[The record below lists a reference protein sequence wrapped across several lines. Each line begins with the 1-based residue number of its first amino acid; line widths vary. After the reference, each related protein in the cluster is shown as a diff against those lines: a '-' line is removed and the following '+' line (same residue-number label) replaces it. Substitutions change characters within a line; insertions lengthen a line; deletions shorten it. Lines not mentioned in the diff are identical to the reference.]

1 MMKNFFSNRK
11 LLFLMLMSALTF
23 NVFAQNEKR
32 NRISALVQNALIANP
47 QVEQV
52 NLFTPVAHPM
62 VLERAKDAQALS
74 VNMTALQKAVSTAS
88 EMIQLNIPYNGTQV
102 SLLMYK
108 ADLGNFIVTTKDA
121 TGEHAAGYSKG
132 VHYRGIVLGNT
143 NSIASASLFANELMV
158 VFSDESGNH
167 NLGRIEDGSGYYV
180 VYNEMKFNGKNPFE
194 CFMDDRSD
202 ENEPIAPIEKYGNTM
217 MLDCKTVKCYY
228 EADFAMYNAFG
239 SNVTTTSNYVTSI
252 FNEKATLYANDNIPI
267 EISQIVVWT
276 VTDPY
281 ASFTSTSTTNQ
292 AFITQTGSTFN
303 GDIAN
308 LLSTRNLGGGIAQG
322 FSGLCNKQQAHCTSQ
337 IYTTYSFFPTYSW
350 TIMVITHEMGHLM
363 GSRHTHACV
372 WNGNNTAIDGCS
384 GATEGGCT
392 LPGNPSNGG
401 TIMSYCHLQSVGI
414 NFNLGFGPQPGALLL
429 NNFNNA
435 TCLVGSAAGTPTGLN
450 TTGITA
456 NAATLNWNTVNGA
469 TQYAVEYKLSSAAT
483 FTPYGIVSTNSAL
496 LNGLTASTSYDWR
509 VNADCSPFATP
520 LTFTT
525 SALAGCDT
533 AVGMYVTN
541 LTSSSA
547 RVNWSAYAAAAKYRI
562 RYRPAGTTTWTIK
575 LTNNAFYV
583 LSGLSPVTTYQY
595 QVGVKCGAT
604 WKKYSKTKT
613 FKTLSNTPPT
623 NYCASNGTNQ
633 SYEYIDNVT
642 IGAINNTSGSNA
654 GYGDYTNLS
663 TVVNSNGT
671 YAISVGLFKAS
682 TTDIEY
688 VNAWIDYNRDGDFD
702 DAGELAFSANGTQN
716 VFTGN
721 ILTPALANFGQTR
734 MRVSMQFGSAPPTCG
749 TYTWGEV
756 EDYIIDMQSPSPR
769 IMAESDV
776 EIDMPLISVVPNP
789 AKDIIQVISD
799 VEFDAMQ
806 IEILDIR
813 GKVVLSQKIS
823 AANSN
828 INITSLS
835 QGIYVV
841 KVSDADGESQ
851 ILKFV
856 KQ

>member
-1 MMKNFFSNRK
+1 MMKHIFSCRK
-11 LLFLMLMSALTF
+11 LLFLVLMTAITL
-23 NVFAQNEKR
+23 NVFAQNQKR
-32 NRISALVQNALIANP
+32 NRISALVQNALLKNP

-52 NLFTPVAHPM
+52 NLFAPVAHPM
-62 VLERAKDAQALS
+62 VLERAKDAQALA

-108 ADLGNFIVTTKDA
+108 ADLGDFIVTTKDA
-121 TGEHAAGYSKG
+121 SGEHAAAYNHGI
-132 VHYRGIVLGNT
+132 HYRGIVLGNS
-143 NSIASASLFANELMV
+143 NSIATASLFANELMI

-167 NLGRIEDGSGYYV
+167 NLGRLEDGSGYYV

-281 ASFTSTSTTNQ
+281 ATFTSTSTANQ

-308 LLSTRNLGGGIAQG
+308 LLTTRNLGGGIAQG
-322 FSGLCNKQQAHCTSQ
+322 FSGLCNKQQAHCTSM
-337 IYTTYSFFPTYSW
+337 IYTTYSNFPTYSW

-384 GATEGGCT
+384 GSTEGGCP
-392 LPGNPSNGG
+392 LPGNPSGGG
-401 TIMSYCHLQSVGI
+401 TIMSYCHFNVGI
-414 NFNLGFGPQPGALLL
+414 NFNLGFGPQPGGLLL

-435 TCLVGSAAGTPTGLN
+435 TCLTGSTAGTPTGLN
-450 TTGITA
+450 TSGITA
-456 NAATLNWNTVNGA
+456 NAANLNWNAVNGA
-469 TQYAVEYKLSSAAT
+469 TQYAVEYKTSSAPFFAPLGT
-483 FTPYGIVSTNSAL
+483 YTSNTAP
-496 LNGLTASTSYDWR
+496 LNGLTANTSYDWR
-509 VNADCSPFATP
+509 VNADCSPFSNP
-520 LTFTT
+520 ISFTT

-541 LTSSSA
+541 LTSTSA
-547 RVNWSAYAAAAKYRI
+547 KVNWSAYSAAVKYRI
-562 RYRPAGTTTWTIK
+562 RYRASGTTTWTVK

-583 LSGLSPVTTYQY
+583 ITGLSPLTTYQY
-595 QVGVKCGAT
+595 QVGVRCGPT

-613 FKTLSNTPPT
+613 FKTLSNVPPT
-623 NYCASNGTNQ
+623 NYCASNGSNQ
-633 SYEYIDNVT
+633 AYEYIDNVT
-642 IGAINNTSGSNA
+642 IGAINNTSGNNA

-663 TVVNSNGT
+663 TAVNSNST

-688 VNAWIDYNRDGDFD
+688 VSAWIDYNRDGDFD
-702 DAGELAFSANGTQN
+702 DAGELAYSANGTQN

-734 MRVSMQFGSAPPTCG
+734 MRVSMQFSSAPPTCG
-749 TYTWGEV
+749 TFTYGEV
-756 EDYIIDMQSPSPR
+756 EDYIIDLQSPAPR
-769 IMAESDV
+769 LLAESDV
-776 EIDMPLISVVPNP
+776 ENDMPLISVVPNP
-789 AKDIIQVISD
+789 ANDIIQLISD
-799 VEFDAMQ
+799 VEYDALQ
-806 IEILDIR
+806 IQILDIR
-813 GKVVLSQKIS
+813 GKVVLSQTVS
-823 AANSN
+823 TASN
-828 INITSLS
+828 FINIASLA

-841 KVSDADGESQ
+841 KISELEGENQ